1 MVLSVPALDVNA
13 IIKITT
19 IFVLCSLFFI
29 NNQKLTK
36 KIKANSVMKG
46 QNDTNT
52 STKIELNKVLLVIA
66 IIIGL
71 IGGFCLLFFNT

>member
-1 MVLSVPALDVNA
+1 
-13 IIKITT
+13 
-19 IFVLCSLFFI
+19 
-29 NNQKLTK
+29 
-36 KIKANSVMKG
+36 MKG